1 MLTVAGIRSWRVR
14 EREEVDPMVSF
25 EDANP
30 GHKLLLP
37 FTTAEGSTEAS
48 TIQILLI
55 QHKNTN

>member
-30 GHKLLLP
+30 GLKLLLP
-37 FTTAEGSTEAS
+37 FTTADGSTEAL
-48 TIQILLI
+48 TLQILLI
-55 QHKNTN
+55 QHKNTD